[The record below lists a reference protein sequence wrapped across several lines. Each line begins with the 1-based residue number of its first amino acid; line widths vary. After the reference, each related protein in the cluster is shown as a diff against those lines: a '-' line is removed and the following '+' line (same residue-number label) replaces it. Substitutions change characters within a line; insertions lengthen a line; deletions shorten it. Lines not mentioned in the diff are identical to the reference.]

1 MVGHAPLR
9 IASYLLGILVVSNQV
24 CAQNAESPADYFPAS
39 TSIYLQ
45 IDEPDLLIEKIAEHS
60 LVESV
65 GEMKQ
70 VKKVLFS
77 PQFAMAMLAKGLIE
91 TEVEEPLLDAIRTCV
106 ARGFAAGV
114 DPTTDGVAI
123 VFQSKDEAKLK
134 RLAGSILNVV
144 AAGAQQEGNDIPFEK
159 KKYRQAVAAKF
170 DDFIISRY
178 KSWFV
183 ISNKPKL
190 ARKIVDN
197 LIDRPNN
204 SLADQDWFQEAQKNR
219 GDADAWFTIDLN
231 SVRAAGVAE
240 DLFKGRTDDPGAELI
255 FGGLFDALEH
265 APVATGQL
273 NLNQDIEFTL
283 RIPFDSDW
291 ASDARRFFFGQQ
303 LDGVAPAPLVPDNVI
318 ANVVSY
324 RDVADWWLSKED
336 LFEEAVIA
344 QLAKADSDLS
354 TIFSGMDF
362 GEDVLGA
369 LQPGVQIVVTENT
382 FDEDYLPDVK
392 LPAFALIGKLKEP
405 EKIRRKLRIAFQS
418 VIGFANI
425 NLGMQ
430 GQPQLDLE
438 TEKIGST
445 TISAAQYFFD
455 DQTEE
460 GLLLFNFSPTIAF
473 QGPYLI
479 VSSNRDLAVELGQFA
494 EQNRDLDA
502 KSMTRTNTRMNID
515 AGELSRI
522 LSENREPLIANNMLE
537 EGHSRNEAED
547 EIDILLGIV
556 KLLKDAEL
564 DFQVEPDEM
573 RFNTQIRVQRST
585 DNPGNQAHDSIE

>member
-1 MVGHAPLR
+1 M
-9 IASYLLGILVVSNQV
+9 
-24 CAQNAESPADYFPAS
+24 
-39 TSIYLQ
+39 
-45 IDEPDLLIEKIAEHS
+45 
-60 LVESV
+60 
-65 GEMKQ
+65 
-70 VKKVLFS
+70 
-77 PQFAMAMLAKGLIE
+77 
-91 TEVEEPLLDAIRTCV
+91 
-106 ARGFAAGV
+106 
-114 DPTTDGVAI
+114 
-123 VFQSKDEAKLK
+123 
-134 RLAGSILNVV
+134 
-144 AAGAQQEGNDIPFEK
+144 
-159 KKYRQAVAAKF
+159 
-170 DDFIISRY
+170 
-178 KSWFV
+178 
-183 ISNKPKL
+183 
-190 ARKIVDN
+190 
-197 LIDRPNN
+197 
-204 SLADQDWFQEAQKNR
+204 
-219 GDADAWFTIDLN
+219 
-231 SVRAAGVAE
+231 
-240 DLFKGRTDDPGAELI
+240 
-255 FGGLFDALEH
+255 
-265 APVATGQL
+265 
-273 NLNQDIEFTL
+273 
-283 RIPFDSDW
+283 
-291 ASDARRFFFGQQ
+291 
-303 LDGVAPAPLVPDNVI
+303 
-318 ANVVSY
+318 
-324 RDVADWWLSKED
+324 
-336 LFEEAVIA
+336 IA

-445 TISAAQYFFD
+445 TISAAQYFYD

-573 RFNTQIRVQRST
+573 RLITQIRVQRST
-585 DNPGNQAHDSIE
+585 DSLGNQAHESIE